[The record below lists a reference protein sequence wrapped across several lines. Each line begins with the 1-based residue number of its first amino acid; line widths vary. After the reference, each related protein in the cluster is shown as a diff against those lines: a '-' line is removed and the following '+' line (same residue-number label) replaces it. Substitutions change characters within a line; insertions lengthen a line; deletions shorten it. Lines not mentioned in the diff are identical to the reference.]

1 MQNHY
6 KDLKMSKIEKIGTAL
21 FGQSWMAQVAS
32 VLTNS
37 NGEQLSRQTV
47 QSWHN
52 RDNVPM
58 WALQQLSV
66 VANQR
71 LIEVQSIIKEIK
83 GNNMNEFY
91 QNEGGYKV
99 RYTRLKS
106 NNKIWYRE
114 ILNEN
119 LSVKAAFQ
127 VEFDSDE
134 VTQDEVINAFLD
146 DTDKYFLDRD
156 IVFDEDGKAI

>member
-1 MQNHY
+1 
-6 KDLKMSKIEKIGTAL
+6 MSQIEKIGTAL

-52 RDNVPM
+52 RDNVPT

-66 VANQR
+66 IANQR

-83 GNNMNEFY
+83 GNGMNEFY

-127 VEFDSDE
+127 VEFDNDE
-134 VTQDEVINAFLD
+134 VTQEEVINAFLD

-156 IVFDEDGKAI
+156 VIFNEKGQSI

>member
-6 KDLKMSKIEKIGTAL
+6 KDLKMSQIGKIGQAL
-21 FGQSWMAQVAS
+21 FGQSWMAQVAN

-37 NGEQLSRQTV
+37 NGESLSRQTV

-52 RDNVPM
+52 RDNVPN

-66 VANQR
+66 IANQR
-71 LIEVQSIIKEIK
+71 LSEIQSITKYL
-83 GNNMNEFY
+83 GSNTMNEFY

-119 LSVKAAFQ
+119 LSVKSAFQ
-127 VEFDSDE
+127 VEFDTDDA
-134 VTQDEVINAFLD
+134 TQDEVINAFLD

-156 IVFDEDGKAI
+156 IIFDESGKAI

>member
-1 MQNHY
+1 
-6 KDLKMSKIEKIGTAL
+6 MSQIEKIGQAL

-37 NGEQLSRQTV
+37 NGESLSRQTV

-52 RDNVPM
+52 RDNVPN
-58 WALQQLSV
+58 WALQQLST

-71 LIEVQSIIKEIK
+71 LVEIQSIIKEIK

-91 QNEGGYKV
+91 QNEGDYKV

-119 LSVKAAFQ
+119 LSVKSAFQ
-127 VEFDSDE
+127 VEFDTDD

-146 DTDKYFLDRD
+146 DTDKYFLDKD
-156 IVFDEDGKAI
+156 IIFDESGKAI

>member
-6 KDLKMSKIEKIGTAL
+6 KDLKMSQIEKIGTAL

-32 VLTNS
+32 VLTNR
-37 NGEQLSRQTV
+37 NGESLSRQTV

-52 RDNVPM
+52 RDNVPN

-66 VANQR
+66 IANQR
-71 LIEVQSIIKEIK
+71 LVEIQSIIKEIK

-91 QNEGGYKV
+91 RNEGGCKV

-106 NNKIWYRE
+106 NNKTWYRE

-119 LSVKAAFQ
+119 MSVKSAFQ
-127 VEFDSDE
+127 VEFDTDY

-146 DTDKYFLDRD
+146 DTD
-156 IVFDEDGKAI
+156 

>member
-1 MQNHY
+1 
-6 KDLKMSKIEKIGTAL
+6 MSQIEKIGQAL
-21 FGQSWMAQVAS
+21 FGQSWMAQVAN

-37 NGEQLSRQTV
+37 NGESLSRQTV

-52 RDNVPM
+52 RDNVPN
-58 WALQQLSV
+58 WALQQLST

-71 LIEVQSIIKEIK
+71 LVEIQSIIKEIK

-106 NNKIWYRE
+106 NNKTWYRE

-119 LSVKAAFQ
+119 LSVKSAFQ
-127 VEFDSDE
+127 VEFDTDD

-146 DTDKYFLDRD
+146 DTDKYFLDRN
-156 IVFDEDGKAI
+156 IIFDEKGQSI

>member
-1 MQNHY
+1 
-6 KDLKMSKIEKIGTAL
+6 MSQIEKIGQAL
-21 FGQSWMAQVAS
+21 FGQSWMAQVAN

-37 NGEQLSRQTV
+37 NGESLSRQTV

-52 RDNVPM
+52 RDNVPN
-58 WALQQLSV
+58 WALQQLST

-71 LIEVQSIIKEIK
+71 LIEIQSIIKEIK

-134 VTQDEVINAFLD
+134 VTQEEIINAFLD

-156 IVFDEDGKAI
+156 VIFNEKGKSI

>member
-1 MQNHY
+1 
-6 KDLKMSKIEKIGTAL
+6 MSQIEKIGQAL

-37 NGEQLSRQTV
+37 NGESLSRQTV

-52 RDNVPM
+52 RDNVPN
-58 WALQQLSV
+58 WALQQLST

-71 LIEVQSIIKEIK
+71 LVEIQSIIKEIK

-119 LSVKAAFQ
+119 LSVKSAFQ
-127 VEFDSDE
+127 VEFD
-134 VTQDEVINAFLD
+134 T
-146 DTDKYFLDRD
+146 
-156 IVFDEDGKAI
+156 IVFTYHQLFGAKITDSEKS

>member
-1 MQNHY
+1 
-6 KDLKMSKIEKIGTAL
+6 MSQIEKIGQAL

-37 NGEQLSRQTV
+37 NGESLSRQTV

-52 RDNVPM
+52 RDNVPN
-58 WALQQLSV
+58 WALQQLST

-71 LIEVQSIIKEIK
+71 LVEIQSIIKE
-83 GNNMNEFY
+83 
-91 QNEGGYKV
+91 
-99 RYTRLKS
+99 
-106 NNKIWYRE
+106 NKIWYRE

-119 LSVKAAFQ
+119 LSVKSAFQ
-127 VEFDSDE
+127 VEFDTDD

-146 DTDKYFLDRD
+146 DTDKYFLDKD
-156 IVFDEDGKAI
+156 IIFDESGKAI

>member
-1 MQNHY
+1 
-6 KDLKMSKIEKIGTAL
+6 MSQIEKIGTAL

-71 LIEVQSIIKEIK
+71 LIEIQSIIKEIK

-134 VTQDEVINAFLD
+134 VTQEEIINAFLD

-156 IVFDEDGKAI
+156 VIFNEKGKSI

>member
-1 MQNHY
+1 
-6 KDLKMSKIEKIGTAL
+6 MSQIEKIGIAL

-37 NGEQLSRQTV
+37 NDESLSRQTV

-52 RDNVPM
+52 RNNVPN
-58 WALQQLSV
+58 WALQQLST

-71 LIEVQSIIKEIK
+71 LVEIQSIIKEIK
-83 GNNMNEFY
+83 CNNMNEFY

-106 NNKIWYRE
+106 NNKTWYRE

-119 LSVKAAFQ
+119 LSVKSAFQ
-127 VEFDSDE
+127 AEFDTDD

-146 DTDKYFLDRD
+146 DTDKYL
-156 IVFDEDGKAI
+156 

>member
-6 KDLKMSKIEKIGTAL
+6 KDLKMSQIEKIGTAL
-21 FGQSWMAQVAS
+21 FGKSWMAQVAN

-52 RDNVPM
+52 RDNVPS

-66 VANQR
+66 IANQR
-71 LIEVQSIIKEIK
+71 LIEIQSIKKYLES
-83 GNNMNEFY
+83 NAMNEFY

-99 RYTRLKS
+99 RYKPLKS
-106 NNKIWYRE
+106 NKKIWYRE

-119 LSVKAAFQ
+119 LSVKSAFQ
-127 VEFDSDE
+127 VEFDTDR
-134 VTQDEVINAFLD
+134 VTKDEVINAFLD
-146 DTDKYFLDRD
+146 DADKYFLDMG
-156 IVFDEDGKAI
+156 IIFDESGKAI